1 MKKLLC
7 LTLAVLMVLSL
18 CACGESGGK
27 EETPALRVGV
37 GRVDITPEPGVH
49 LSGGSDPNRYATS
62 VLDYLYVTAIAITD
76 STDTT
81 ALLITQDTIDSN
93 GSHSK
98 ATRDAISN
106 ATGVPYDNIFI
117 CATHTHSS
125 VSPGST
131 DSADNVWKG
140 QYQKAVLK
148 AAELA
153 MKDRSEATV
162 ESGSTHAEGYVFV
175 RRYYLDDGTVEGA
188 SGNTSKST
196 NKVKHVYDA
205 NDLMQII
212 RFTRPEEGK
221 KDIILTNIGVHCTFN
236 GATTKLN
243 ISADY
248 PAGLRTYVEDEVDDT
263 IVAFFAAAAGEQVGD
278 SDIKEL
284 AHGLDYFSYGEK
296 LGEFVVEALPDL
308 KPVEVGLIRG
318 AQKNVDAKSNHIEP
332 GRNEA
337 ANRLW
342 ELFQQQGFAVAHA
355 AAQAEG
361 FASIYEC
368 MGVRMRSGL
377 KEFQTIPLSVLT
389 IGDLSFTFSSY
400 EMYGASSADLVARSP
415 YENTFVISCANGAAG
430 YIPSQHGFELNT
442 YEAYTS
448 KVVPGTAEVLV
459 DTFLEMLTMLKG
471 E

>member
-1 MKKLLC
+1 M
-7 LTLAVLMVLSL
+7 
-18 CACGESGGK
+18 
-27 EETPALRVGV
+27 
-37 GRVDITPEPGVH
+37 
-49 LSGGSDPNRYATS
+49 
-62 VLDYLYVTAIAITD
+62 
-76 STDTT
+76 
-81 ALLITQDTIDSN
+81 
-93 GSHSK
+93 
-98 ATRDAISN
+98 
-106 ATGVPYDNIFI
+106 
-117 CATHTHSS
+117 
-125 VSPGST
+125 
-131 DSADNVWKG
+131 
-140 QYQKAVLK
+140 
-148 AAELA
+148 
-153 MKDRSEATV
+153 
-162 ESGSTHAEGYVFV
+162 
-175 RRYYLDDGTVEGA
+175 
-188 SGNTSKST
+188 
-196 NKVKHVYDA
+196 
-205 NDLMQII
+205 
-212 RFTRPEEGK
+212 
-221 KDIILTNIGVHCTFN
+221 
-236 GATTKLN
+236 
-243 ISADY
+243 
-248 PAGLRTYVEDEVDDT
+248 DDT

>member
-1 MKKLLC
+1 MKRILS
-7 LTLAVLMVLSL
+7 LTLAILMVLSL
-18 CACGESGGK
+18 CACGESGAK
-27 EETPALRVGV
+27 EEKPALRVGV
-37 GRVDITPEPGVH
+37 GRVDMTPAPGV
-49 LSGGSDPNRYATS
+49 LLAGGGDPNRHS
-62 VLDYLYVTAIAITD
+62 NNVLDPLYVTAIAITD
-76 STDTT
+76 ETDTT
-81 ALLITQDTIDSN
+81 AILVTQDTCDSN
-93 GSHSK
+93 GNHSK
-98 ATRDAISN
+98 ATRDSISK
-106 ATGVPYDNIFI
+106 ATGVSYDNIFI

-125 VSPGST
+125 VSPTSNDPA
-131 DSADNVWKG
+131 DSAWKI
-140 QYQKAVLK
+140 QYQKAVVK

-153 MKDRSEATV
+153 MNDRSEATAS
-162 ESGSTHAEGYVFV
+162 SGSTHAEGYVFV

-196 NKVKHVYDA
+196 NKVKHVYDS

-284 AHGLDYFSYGEK
+284 EHGLDYFAYGEK
-296 LGEFVVEALPDL
+296 LGEFVVNALPDL
-308 KPVEVGLIRG
+308 KPVETGLVRG

-342 ELFQQQGFAVAHA
+342 ELFQQKGFAVAHA

-377 KEFQTIPLSVLT
+377 KDFQTIPLSVLT
-389 IGDLSFTFSSY
+389 IGDLSFTFSPY

-415 YENTFVISCANGAAG
+415 YENTFIISCANGAAG

-459 DTFLEMLTMLKG
+459 DTFLDMLTMLKG